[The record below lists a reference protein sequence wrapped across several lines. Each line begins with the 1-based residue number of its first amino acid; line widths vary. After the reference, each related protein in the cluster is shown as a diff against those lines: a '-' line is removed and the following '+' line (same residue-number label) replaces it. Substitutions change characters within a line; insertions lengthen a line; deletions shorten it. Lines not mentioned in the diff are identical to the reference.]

1 MKMSSSSLNSSVA
14 IVCATNSSVAIL
26 LRKEKAAILA
36 MSRCLLLPPAGV
48 YTQLCI
54 QRWVARLWKL
64 LPRPQKYESIPPY
77 RLTLTTTKSP
87 VIPYTLL
94 GCQSYWTCQNNCLT
108 TGFCEA
114 EDKVEPL
121 NKNQIHKPT
130 AFSHRAFLSVSPTF
144 QARPNTGSYSSNH
157 LQNWSQDQYT
167 QYFYYFITYWKTI
180 SRI

>member
-1 MKMSSSSLNSSVA
+1 MPQTAVWPF
-14 IVCATNSSVAIL
+14 C
-26 LRKEKAAILA
+26 KEKAAILA

-114 EDKVEPL
+114 EDKAEPL
-121 NKNQIHKPT
+121 NKNQINKPT

-157 LQNWSQDQYT
+157 LQNPSQNQYT
-167 QYFYYFITYWKTI
+167 QYFLLFHYLLKNN
-180 SRI
+180 